1 MGITAGAERSSTQS
15 IPRMVGQA
23 LGVIAVVFLAYE
35 AIHFYLRDPLH
46 YIVDPTEKSFG
57 IFWPRRLPLL
67 MHIAGG
73 TVALFMGPFQLWTG
87 LRDRHM
93 SIHRITG
100 LFYIA
105 GVLLGGSVGIYMS
118 LFTVPRAFGIA
129 LFMMATTWL
138 LAIGLAF
145 LAIKRGRIEA
155 HKEWMIRGYVLTFAF
170 VTIRYMTD
178 LPILTLLSPAR
189 DLTLGWL
196 CWVVPLLITE
206 VILEWRRTLRT
217 QNLH

>member
-178 LPILTLLSPAR
+178 LPILTLLGPAR
-189 DLTLGWL
+189 DPTLGWL

-206 VILEWRRTLRT
+206 VILEWRRTLGT